1 MGAVLEVPIIQG
13 VSLFSTYTPASI
25 IKRFIAYLIDLL
37 IFYFAFFTPFLSIYA
52 FLSNLPISS
61 ELNVLKN
68 YILNSPEAY
77 LKLLVAYFGGLFLLL
92 AYFTFFEALLNS
104 TLGKKLLNLKVVSDK
119 SKISFVSAI
128 IRNLSKSV
136 LFFILPYD
144 TLLAIFNPSKKRFF
158 DFLAGTKVV
167 NISSVYKIEE

>member
-1 MGAVLEVPIIQG
+1 MGVVLEVPIIQG
-13 VSLFSTYTPASI
+13 VSLSSTYTPASI

-61 ELNVLKN
+61 EFLKN
-68 YILNSPEAY
+68 YILNSQEAY

-167 NISSVYKIEE
+167 NISSAYKIEE